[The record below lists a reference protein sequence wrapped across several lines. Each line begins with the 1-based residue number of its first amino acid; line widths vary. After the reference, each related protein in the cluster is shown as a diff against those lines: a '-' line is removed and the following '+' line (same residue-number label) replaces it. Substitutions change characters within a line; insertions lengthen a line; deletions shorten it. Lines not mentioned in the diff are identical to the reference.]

1 MNLYRPIRRVALV
14 VIVGIVAACSDVT
27 APPPGPTPPLTRL
40 PRELTAGERQVLRAG
55 NDFSLALFRQLAKAQ
70 PGKNVFV
77 SPLSASMALG
87 MTMNGARGTTLEA
100 MRATLGMGTA
110 DLQQINAGYKGLI
123 ELLRGLDPSTTFQ
136 LANSIWYRNG
146 FPVQQT
152 FLDAVKAAFSAEVR
166 GLNFNDPSS
175 VSVINAWVNSNTQ
188 GKIPTILEG
197 IGPDDQMYLINAIYF
212 KASWRTR
219 FDPALTRP
227 GPFRASGGSVQ
238 TVNMMHRDPMPG
250 VLNRVFSFPHL
261 YAAEL
266 GYGNDAFAMTIL
278 LPERGANM
286 DSVAAA
292 LTTDQWNDITWML
305 DASMGVVLGV
315 TLPKFSL
322 TYDRVF
328 NQDLEALGMGIAFG
342 PGADFSGLSSS
353 PVFISY
359 VKQKAFVDVNESGT
373 EAAAV
378 TNVDL
383 AGSTPPSLDVDRP
396 FIFVIR
402 ERLSGTILFMGK
414 MNNIPR

>member
-238 TVNMMHRDPMPG
+238 TVNMMHRDP
-250 VLNRVFSFPHL
+250 
-261 YAAEL
+261 
-266 GYGNDAFAMTIL
+266 
-278 LPERGANM
+278 
-286 DSVAAA
+286 
-292 LTTDQWNDITWML
+292 
-305 DASMGVVLGV
+305 
-315 TLPKFSL
+315 
-322 TYDRVF
+322 
-328 NQDLEALGMGIAFG
+328 
-342 PGADFSGLSSS
+342 
-353 PVFISY
+353 
-359 VKQKAFVDVNESGT
+359 
-373 EAAAV
+373 
-378 TNVDL
+378 
-383 AGSTPPSLDVDRP
+383 
-396 FIFVIR
+396 
-402 ERLSGTILFMGK
+402 
-414 MNNIPR
+414 

>member
-1 MNLYRPIRRVALV
+1 MNLHRQIRRAAFVVAAGSL
-14 VIVGIVAACSDVT
+14 AACSDAT
-27 APPPGPTPPLTRL
+27 GPTPALTSL
-40 PRELTAGERQVLRAG
+40 PRELTTGERQVLRAG
-55 NDFSLALFRQLAKAQ
+55 NEFSLSLFRQLAKAQ

-87 MTMNGARGTTLEA
+87 MTMNGARGTTLDA
-100 MRATLGMGTA
+100 MRSTLGVGTG

-136 LANSIWYRNG
+136 LANSIWYRNE
-146 FPVQQT
+146 FPVRQT
-152 FLDAVKAAFSAEVR
+152 FVDAVRAAFNAEVR
-166 GLNFNDPSS
+166 GLDFNDPSS
-175 VSVINAWVNSNTQ
+175 LTTINGWVNSNTQ
-188 GKIPTILEG
+188 GKIPSILDA
-197 IGPDDQMYLINAIYF
+197 ISPNDQMYLINAIYF

-219 FDPALTRP
+219 FDPAKTRP
-227 GPFRASGGSVQ
+227 GPFRASDGSTQ
-238 TVNMMHRDPMPG
+238 TVNMMHRDPTPG
-250 VLNRVFSFPHL
+250 VRDKVFSFPRL
-261 YAAEL
+261 YTAEL

-292 LTTDQWNDITWML
+292 LTTDRWNEITGML
-305 DASMGVVLGV
+305 DASTGTVLGV

-322 TYDRVF
+322 TYDRML
-328 NQDLEALGMGIAFG
+328 NDDLEALGMGIAFG
-342 PGADFSGLSSS
+342 AGADFSGLSSS

-378 TNVDL
+378 TNVAL
-383 AGSTPPSLDVDRP
+383 AASTPPSLDVDRP

-402 ERLSGTILFMGK
+402 DRFSGTILFMGK
-414 MNNIPR
+414 MNKIP

>member
-1 MNLYRPIRRVALV
+1 MNLHRQIRRAAFVVAAGSLS
-14 VIVGIVAACSDVT
+14 ACSDAT
-27 APPPGPTPPLTRL
+27 GPTPALTSL
-40 PRELTAGERQVLRAG
+40 PRELTTGERQVLRAG
-55 NDFSLALFRQLAKAQ
+55 NEFSLSLFRQLARAQ

-87 MTMNGARGTTLEA
+87 MTMNGARGTTLDA
-100 MRATLGMGTA
+100 MRSTLGVGTG

-136 LANSIWYRNG
+136 LANSIWYRNE
-146 FPVQQT
+146 FPVRQT
-152 FLDAVKAAFSAEVR
+152 FVDAVRAAFNAEVR

-175 VSVINAWVNSNTQ
+175 LTTINGWVNSNTQ
-188 GKIPTILEG
+188 GKIPSILDA
-197 IGPDDQMYLINAIYF
+197 ISPNDQMYLINAIYF

-219 FDPALTRP
+219 FDPAKTRP
-227 GPFRASGGSVQ
+227 GPFRASDGSTQ
-238 TVNMMHRDPMPG
+238 TVNMMHRDPTPG
-250 VLNRVFSFPHL
+250 VRDKVFSFPRL
-261 YAAEL
+261 YTAEL

-292 LTTDQWNDITWML
+292 LTTDRWNEITGML
-305 DASMGVVLGV
+305 DASTGTVLGV

-322 TYDRVF
+322 TYDRLL
-328 NQDLEALGMGIAFG
+328 NDDLEALGMGIAFG
-342 PGADFSGLSSS
+342 DGADFSGLSSS
-353 PVFISY
+353 PVYISY

-378 TNVDL
+378 TNVAL
-383 AGSTPPSLDVDRP
+383 AASTPPSLDVDRP

-402 ERLSGTILFMGK
+402 DRFSGTILFMGK
-414 MNNIPR
+414 MNKIP